1 LAPSIDEAI
10 SVGDLI
16 LVQYS
21 KLAGQENDYFEL
33 YASGLHRCITQN
45 RRQCLGDPARQ
56 SNDTHDHSLLS
67 ATSIVD
73 FTLWHPLIINKIS
86 D

>member
-1 LAPSIDEAI
+1 FAPSIGEEI

-21 KLAGQENDYFEL
+21 KLAGQDNHYFEL
-33 YASGLHRCITQN
+33 YASGLHPCITQN

-56 SNDTHDHSLLS
+56 ANITHDHSLLS
-67 ATSIVD
+67 ASYYQQNKR
-73 FTLWHPLIINKIS
+73 LIRGS
-86 D
+86 L